1 LTNPEEPVTDLVP
14 ADLAAPVPPAEPHD
28 AAADPSLQALVE
40 ASGLTRIHLLAWRD
54 LADPEA
60 GGSEV
65 HADKVAQAWA
75 KAGLDVTMRTAAAP
89 GQRAYGKR
97 NGYSVVRKAGRYT
110 VFPRTALSGA
120 IGRTGP
126 RDGLVEI
133 WNGMPFFSPVWAR
146 GPKIVFLHHVHAEMW
161 RMVLPPK
168 LARLGE
174 TIEFRAAPPF
184 YRSSQIVTLSN
195 SSRDEIIDLLG
206 MPEQNVTVVPP
217 GIDPVYQPGGARS
230 SRPLV
235 VAVGRLVPVKR
246 PGELVAALLE
256 TKKSVPGLEAVLV
269 GEGYER
275 DALEAQIRAA
285 GAQDWLRLP
294 GRVSD
299 AELVQL
305 YQRAW
310 VLTSAS
316 AREGW
321 GMTLTEAAACGTPS
335 VVTDIAGHRDSA
347 EPGVSG
353 LLVPT
358 PAALAPALS
367 RVLLD
372 PVEREALSQ
381 GALRHAARFTWDVT
395 ARETFR
401 VLAGEAQR
409 FAARRH
415 GLGRELAK
423 SAANAGVSPA
433 TSPHKAK

>member
-1 LTNPEEPVTDLVP
+1 VTTVDAP
-14 ADLAAPVPPAEPHD
+14 RDIPSAGRDAPVATPAG
-28 AAADPSLQALVE
+28 AADPSLQALVE
-40 ASGLTRIHLLAWRD
+40 ESGLTRVHFLAWRD

-65 HADKVAQAWA
+65 HADKVAEAWA
-75 KAGLDVTMRTAAAP
+75 RAGLDVTMRTAAAT

-146 GPKIVFLHHVHAEMW
+146 CPRIVFLHHVHAEMW
-161 RMVLPPK
+161 RMVLPPR
-168 LARLGE
+168 LARIGE
-174 TIEFRAAPPF
+174 TIEFKAAPPF
-184 YRSSQIVTLSN
+184 YRSTQIVTLSH
-195 SSRDEIIDLLG
+195 SSREEIIELLG
-206 MPEQNVTVVPP
+206 LPARNITVVPP
-217 GIDPVYQPGGARS
+217 GIDQRYQPGGHRS
-230 SRPLV
+230 PHPLV

-246 PGELVAALLE
+246 PDQLVAALVE
-256 TKKSVPGLEAVLV
+256 VKRSVPALEAVLV

-275 DALEAQIRAA
+275 DALENQIRAA
-285 GAQDWLRLP
+285 GAEGWLRLP

-299 AELVQL
+299 GELVEL
-305 YQRAW
+305 YRRAW

-347 EPGVSG
+347 DPGVSG
-353 LLVPT
+353 ILVPSPADLT
-358 PAALAPALS
+358 PALIRVLTDDAERARLSAGALA
-367 RVLLD
+367 
-372 PVEREALSQ
+372 
-381 GALRHAARFTWDVT
+381 HASRFTWEAT
-395 ARETFR
+395 ARGTFG
-401 VLAGEAQR
+401 VLAAEAS
-409 FAARRH
+409 RRR
-415 GLGRELAK
+415 GR
-423 SAANAGVSPA
+423 
-433 TSPHKAK
+433 